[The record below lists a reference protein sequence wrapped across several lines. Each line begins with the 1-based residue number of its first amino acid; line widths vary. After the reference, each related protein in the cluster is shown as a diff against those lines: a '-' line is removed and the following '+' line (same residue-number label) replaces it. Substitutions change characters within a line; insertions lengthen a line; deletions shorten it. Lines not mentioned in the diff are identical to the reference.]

1 MYKNEKFS
9 FKLMISVNGYTE
21 KPTSKDYNKISFEEK
36 EVTISELEQFIKQGY
51 IFSCTYIDKE
61 IKSLFGYKK
70 KERAL
75 HTNIIVFDIDNTLLS
90 FNELKKA
97 DNKEIF
103 FFRLL
108 CALRVVFIGA
118 L

>member
-36 EVTISELEQFIKQGY
+36 EITISELEQFIKQGY

-90 FNELKKA
+90 FDELLVTLKYQPSIAYTTFLKC
-97 DNKEIF
+97 I
-103 FFRLL
+103 
-108 CALRVVFIGA
+108 
-118 L
+118 

>member
-36 EVTISELEQFIKQGY
+36 EITISELEQFIKQGY

-61 IKSLFGYKK
+61 IKSLFGY
-70 KERAL
+70 
-75 HTNIIVFDIDNTLLS
+75 NIFKYFCIQFTLLYIS
-90 FNELKKA
+90 A
-97 DNKEIF
+97 VIHTSMYSSAIF
-103 FFRLL
+103 YNLIHL
-108 CALRVVFIGA
+108 
-118 L
+118 